1 MPARH
6 RRERIRRRRRSP
18 VGQQHHRGRC
28 LDGPLRATPVMLLAY
43 SAFLRG
49 DSELT
54 SVATSV
60 ALHADPGEITARL
73 IYAALDNPLLAGSLD
88 INVRFGAAAATD
100 LGVTIDH
107 TSTD

>member
-1 MPARH
+1 
-6 RRERIRRRRRSP
+6 
-18 VGQQHHRGRC
+18 
-28 LDGPLRATPVMLLAY
+28 MLLAY